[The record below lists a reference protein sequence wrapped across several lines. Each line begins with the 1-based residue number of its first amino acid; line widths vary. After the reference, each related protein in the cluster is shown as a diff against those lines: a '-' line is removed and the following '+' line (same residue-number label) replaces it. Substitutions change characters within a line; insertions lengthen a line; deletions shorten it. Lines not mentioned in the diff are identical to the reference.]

1 MSGVRSCVLKFLKR
15 FWLTS
20 LLTIKVDFQC
30 LDPRIQKT
38 YISVQTADL
47 AMRTQGIRDTDLSD
61 KRFSAQRLKV
71 TPNVRLVSWVLH
83 VQKSRSSECL
93 QDWRDRALR
102 CRTWDMRDTRQ
113 QKGTVLQK
121 FVRSLSWNQQQLP
134 AARALGAPPETAEK
148 ATGIWMESWRL
159 RVQTVYMNFRIQWK
173 L

>member
-83 VQKSRSSECL
+83 VQKSCSSECL
-93 QDWRDRALR
+93 QDWRDRAPTKDLESLIFSQTLWIFTCDEYSAFNCSR
-102 CRTWDMRDTRQ
+102 INAW
-113 QKGTVLQK
+113 
-121 FVRSLSWNQQQLP
+121 SLSYETLLSRVRYLEIVVTQSWSKDQVPNSWK
-134 AARALGAPPETAEK
+134 ALN
-148 ATGIWMESWRL
+148 SL
-159 RVQTVYMNFRIQWK
+159 RI
-173 L
+173 